1 MVRELGPGGSERQ
14 AAEIARS
21 IDRRRFAPHVVCFS
35 QGIRADELRRAGV
48 PILRL
53 PVKSFRSPQAFLAA
67 VKLVRYMRAHRIRL
81 VHTFDCPMNIFG
93 VPVAR
98 MARIPVVLSSQR
110 AHRSLN
116 SALDN
121 RMLRITDRLVNGVVA
136 NCEAMR
142 HHLMEEGVAPERIHV
157 CPNGIDT
164 AIFHSRNRARLA
176 SFAGASAVVGA
187 VCVLRPEKDLATLVE
202 AFAALSLRVSGL
214 RLAMVGSGPELSRL
228 QQLAT
233 DRGIAASCH
242 FEPATAEV
250 AKWLGSID
258 IYVLPSR
265 SEALSNSLMEA
276 MACGCAVVASRT
288 GGNPELVRE
297 GDSGLL
303 FPPGDFRA
311 LAEQLQHLIED
322 DPLRTRLA
330 ESAAR
335 LIADEFSMGASV
347 GRMEKLYESFL
358 TSAEAKSP

>member
-1 MVRELGPGGSERQ
+1 
-14 AAEIARS
+14 
-21 IDRRRFAPHVVCFS
+21 
-35 QGIRADELRRAGV
+35 V

-53 PVKSFRSPQAFLAA
+53 PVKSFRSAHALLAA
-67 VKLVRYMRAHRIRL
+67 VKLVRYMRAHRICL

-121 RMLRITDRLVNGVVA
+121 RMLRMTDRLVNGVVA

-142 HHLMEEGVAPERIHV
+142 HHLVEEGVAPERIHV
-157 CPNGIDT
+157 CPNGIDST
-164 AIFHSRNRARLA
+164 IFHSRNRARLA

-202 AFAALSLRVSGL
+202 GFAAVSSRISGL
-214 RLAMVGSGPELSRL
+214 RLAIVGSGPELSYL

-233 DRGIAASCH
+233 DRGIAGLCH

-276 MACGCAVVASRT
+276 MACGCAVVASQT

-297 GDSGLL
+297 DDTGLL
-303 FPPGDFRA
+303 FPPGDSRA
-311 LAEQLQHLIED
+311 LAERLQHLIED
-322 DPLRTRLA
+322 DRSRKHLA
-330 ESAAR
+330 ESATR

-358 TSAEAKSP
+358 TSAEAKLP